1 MYVIAVVGAG
11 GKTTRI
17 KRLTDQYVRQGKR
30 VLVTTTTHMYQE
42 PGMILNG
49 KLEDIRHQLDKQ
61 NYCICGMPT
70 KETKFGPLPEEIY
83 EQACRLA
90 DIVLVEADGSR
101 HMPIKFPA
109 DNEPRK

>member
-49 KLEDIRHQLDKQ
+49 K
-61 NYCICGMPT
+61 
-70 KETKFGPLPEEIY
+70 
-83 EQACRLA
+83 
-90 DIVLVEADGSR
+90 
-101 HMPIKFPA
+101 
-109 DNEPRK
+109 

>member
-70 KETKFGPLPEEIY
+70 KETNLAHCQRKFMNRHVDWQILYWWKPMVPDI
-83 EQACRLA
+83 CRLN
-90 DIVLVEADGSR
+90 SR
-101 HMPIKFPA
+101 QTT
-109 DNEPRK
+109 NR